1 MNDIQIFSNPDFGSV
16 RTLEENGV
24 ILFCGADVAKALGYA
39 KPQNALAT
47 HCKGALKRGILTAGG
62 EQEMSFIPESDL
74 YRLVFSSKLPTA
86 EKFTDWVTETVLP
99 SIRKTGSYMMPKLS
113 KEMQALFLLDDRT
126 QKQEQRLTA
135 LENTMTVDYNQQR
148 VLRKSISRSVISAMG
163 EEKAP
168 AYIDNHVRSKVYSE
182 CNHDVQ
188 DWFRVNSVGNIP
200 RKRFDEAVEYI
211 QRWTPSTNTV
221 MLIQQTNGQTS
232 LFDRACAPAGR
243 LIGAEVSARGKA
255 VPHA

>member
-1 MNDIQIFSNPDFGSV
+1 MANIQIFNNPEFGDI
-16 RTLEENGV
+16 RTVDQNGEPWFV
-24 ILFCGADVAKALGYA
+24 GKDVAAALGYSN
-39 KPQNALAT
+39 PQKAIRDHVDEQDRGVNEMDTPGGKQPIAT
-47 HCKGALKRGILTAGG
+47 IN
-62 EQEMSFIPESDL
+62 ESGVYSL
-74 YRLVFSSKLPTA
+74 IFGSKLEGA
-86 EKFTDWVTETVLP
+86 VRFKRWVTSEVLP
-99 SIRKTGSYMMPKLS
+99 ALRKTGSYMMPKLS
-113 KEMQALFLLDDRT
+113 KEMQALFMLDNRT
-126 QKQEQRLTA
+126 QRQEERLTA

-148 VLRKSISRSVISAMG
+148 VLRKSISRSVISALGG
-163 EEKAP
+163 EDAP

-211 QRWTPSTNTV
+211 QRWKPSTNTV

-243 LIGAEVSARGKA
+243 LIGAEVIARG
-255 VPHA
+255 